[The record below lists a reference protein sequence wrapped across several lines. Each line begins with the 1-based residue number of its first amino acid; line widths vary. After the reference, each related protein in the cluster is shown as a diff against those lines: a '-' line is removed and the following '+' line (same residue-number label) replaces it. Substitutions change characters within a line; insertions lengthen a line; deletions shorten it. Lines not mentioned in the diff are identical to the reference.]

1 MDSGPMLLQDWVSLC
16 GSADDT
22 TAVTFYPHRSKWAW
36 LGAAQGVLAVVEV
49 KELAGVEG
57 HLPTL
62 RIETSA
68 DESGPWEAVSSITTV
83 SDTTIVLRRAPGG
96 TASQTLRGFLRWAVA
111 ETAGGGDWRITF
123 RISGVVEAAG

>member
-1 MDSGPMLLQDWVSLC
+1 MLLQDWVSLC
-16 GSADDT
+16 GSADGT
-22 TAVTFYPHRSKWAW
+22 TAVTFLPHRSKWAW

-49 KELAGVEG
+49 KELSGEAGHSG
-57 HLPTL
+57 PPTL

-83 SDTTIVLRRAPGG
+83 GDTTIVLRREPGG

-123 RISGVVEAAG
+123 RITAVVEAAG